1 MNFSDVWQCLIAE
14 WKIKALGGGIVTA
27 MFWFG
32 YFFIGQTHTF
42 PVFQMPITAI
52 DRLIP
57 FQPAAAF
64 FYLSQFFTMPLVL
77 WLMVSRRQIM
87 SCCFGLALLI
97 GVSFAVF
104 FIWPTSITRP
114 DTILGQHPLYDLI
127 ASHDLP
133 RNACPSLHAGFGLF
147 IAGYSCEVFRGWHFR
162 RLLVGAVWLWT
173 GAVLISTLLVK
184 QHVFLDL
191 LAGGILGATSWLLT
205 RPKINVSEVRA

>member
-14 WKIKALGGGIVTA
+14 WKIKVLGGGIVTA

-114 DTILGQHPLYDLI
+114 ETILGQHPLYDLI

-133 RNACPSLHAGFGLF
+133 RNACPSLHAGFGVF
-147 IAGYSCEVFRGWHFR
+147 IAGYACEVFRGWPFR
-162 RLLVGAVWLWT
+162 RCLVGAVWLWT

-191 LAGGILGATSWLLT
+191 VAGGILGTTSWLLT
-205 RPKINVSEVRA
+205 RPKINVVEVRA